1 MTTAKESLITELKA
15 LGKEV
20 IAGKGGFFIRG
31 EGFLTTR
38 QAQKLTGIKP
48 KPRTKRLY
56 VSPYGDWATIQMITR
71 VKLDKSK

>member
-1 MTTAKESLITELKA
+1 MTTMKELLINELKA

-20 IAGKGGFFIRG
+20 IVGKGGFFIRG

-48 KPRTKRLY
+48 KPRTECLRM
-56 VSPYGDWATIQMITR
+56 SPYGDWATIQMINR
-71 VKLDKSK
+71 VKL